1 MDKEEFRRVTTEV
14 LREYGFNKKIR
25 NWYFMNMDRVVVH
38 VELCAARFETGAF
51 ALMYI
56 LCFKDIH
63 EDCEFRTLEDYR
75 NMPFDLGVWKYL
87 YTGEIMERQKGKP
100 YKKWAYYPEEYT
112 EERWRE
118 LLKATIHKEFDPLQ
132 TDFENY
138 VRENYPPEKL
148 GMGIAQKAAFIE
160 RGLIFKE
167 K

>member
-25 NWYFMNMDRVVVH
+25 NWYFMNMERVVVR
-38 VELCAARFETGAF
+38 VELCAARFEEGAF

-63 EDCEFRTLEDYR
+63 EYCAFRTLEDYR
-75 NMPFDLGVWKYL
+75 NMPMDMSAWKYL
-87 YTGEIMERQKGKP
+87 RTGEIMNVDGTI

-118 LLKATIHKEFDPLQ
+118 LLKAMIHKEFDPLQ
-132 TDFENY
+132 TDFENC
-138 VRENYPPEKL
+138 VRENYAKEKEH
-148 GMGIAQKAAFIE
+148 GISISAYRAFIE

-167 K
+167 